1 MLIWLR
7 AAGLQQ
13 SFAAGEVSDNAPVRR
28 HRLVAFMVE
37 RLTHVLRVVAF
48 STTVLLCCLD
58 SALAQHLPLTTYT
71 TAQGLGGNDVT
82 AAVEDARGFLWIG
95 TEHGLSRFDGREF
108 RTFGRERG
116 LSDERVTSLVIGS
129 EDVLWVGTFSGVYRF
144 EFRNGGVFVPI
155 PVEGRR
161 AQWTHTILALDRNGG
176 FWCGADGL
184 YRMELTGDGTVL
196 RRVPLPSSVSLPF
209 VTALASDPDGNV
221 WAAYE
226 QIYRRRSDGRI
237 QPVTGPD
244 EAHVGITFLSSDAR
258 GRIWVTL
265 AGGLSVVDRCDAR
278 GLSVACR
285 VRRVLEGEVT
295 PWTGPVW
302 KPDGGFW
309 IGTSAGLVETDAT
322 DRVLRRVSREQ
333 GLADGNPA
341 TILLDRRGDLWIAIG
356 LTALERLGADGL
368 TAFGR
373 AEGLDAGLINS
384 VLTTQHGELVVI
396 GHPHVIQRLNGTR
409 FTTTRPLMPGAVHDP
424 GWGWYQIDLQ
434 DRFGQWWISTQNGV
448 VRWPA
453 VRHPEDLARTR
464 PIELLAWRGC
474 FRGQSVFRLYE
485 DSHADLWIGTIESG
499 HPALH
504 RWRRTTGAIECFS
517 TAAFLGRETA
527 PTAFLDD
534 GRGTLWIGF
543 YEGQIAKYRDGRFVC
558 VIDCENPSQGNITAM
573 MLDRRRRLWIATNRA
588 GVLRIDDV
596 EADRPGIA
604 RLTTDEGLTSNR
616 ARAVLE
622 DRFGRIYIGTD
633 LGIDVIE
640 AEGGR
645 MRHYGTDDGLP
656 HPFINMA
663 QTDRNGDLW
672 FGTLNG
678 LAWLHPAPPWPV
690 IAPPKVLIDA
700 IRVAGVAREV
710 TASGAREIADIVLA
724 PDQRNL
730 EIHFIALPRNASR
743 TLRFQYR
750 LSDTEAWSPT
760 SSNRSIVLAGLSAGD
775 HRLQIRSL
783 DAGGQVSPQIAAVSF
798 RVLAPVYRRGWFLAL
813 AAIVAFGLTSLA
825 YRARVGYVTALERQR
840 TRIAMDLHDEMG
852 SRLGSIGLLADLA
865 AEDAAAGTPQRARLE
880 HIAET
885 AADIGSSLGDMVW
898 SLRRGVMT
906 LDAVAQHLAVHG
918 RRLFP
923 GPPPLFY
930 TRFPDPWPVVQMS
943 PAVGHGVLLIGLEAL
958 HNCAR
963 HAKARSVTL
972 DFHVR
977 GRHWVLVVSDDGCG
991 IPPGTDG
998 SSGSGF
1004 GLHTMQ
1010 LRAIEIGGSLDL
1022 ESRLGEGTTLR
1033 LTFNPRASDWP
1044 AHRMNLARPAL

>member
-1 MLIWLR
+1 M
-7 AAGLQQ
+7 
-13 SFAAGEVSDNAPVRR
+13 
-28 HRLVAFMVE
+28 
-37 RLTHVLRVVAF
+37 
-48 STTVLLCCLD
+48 
-58 SALAQHLPLTTYT
+58 
-71 TAQGLGGNDVT
+71 
-82 AAVEDARGFLWIG
+82 
-95 TEHGLSRFDGREF
+95 
-108 RTFGRERG
+108 
-116 LSDERVTSLVIGS
+116 
-129 EDVLWVGTFSGVYRF
+129 
-144 EFRNGGVFVPI
+144 
-155 PVEGRR
+155 
-161 AQWTHTILALDRNGG
+161 
-176 FWCGADGL
+176 
-184 YRMELTGDGTVL
+184 
-196 RRVPLPSSVSLPF
+196 
-209 VTALASDPDGNV
+209 TALAAGPDGNV
-221 WAAYE
+221 WAGYE
-226 QIYRRRSDGRI
+226 QIYRRGTDGRI
-237 QPVTGPD
+237 QQVTG
-244 EAHVGITFLSSDAR
+244 AGTSAGITFLSSDPH
-258 GRIWVTL
+258 GRIWVTA
-265 AGGLSVVDRCDAR
+265 AGGLSVIDRCDAS

-285 VRRVLEGEVT
+285 VRRVLEGEVV

-309 IGTSAGLVETDAT
+309 IGTPAGLIETDAT

-333 GLADGNPA
+333 GLVDGSPA
-341 TILLDRRGDLWIAIG
+341 AILLDRHSDLWIVIR
-356 LTALERLGADGL
+356 LTALQRLAADGL

-373 AEGLDAGLINS
+373 AEGLEAGLINS
-384 VLTTQHGELVVI
+384 VLTTQNGELVAI
-396 GHPHVIQRLNGTR
+396 GHPHLIQRLNGTR
-409 FTTTRPLMPGAVHDP
+409 FTATRPLMPGAVHDP

-448 VRWPA
+448 VHWPA

-464 PIELLAWRGC
+464 GIELLAWRGC

-499 HPALH
+499 HSALH
-504 RWRRTTGAIECFS
+504 RWTRTTGTIECFS

-543 YEGQIAKYRDGRFVC
+543 YEGQIARYRDGRFVC

-573 MLDRRRRLWIATNRA
+573 LLDHRRRLWIATNRA
-588 GVLRIDDV
+588 GVLRIDGIEV
-596 EADRPGIA
+596 DRPA
-604 RLTTDEGLTSNR
+604 VVRLTTDEGLTSNR

-645 MRHYGTDDGLP
+645 MRHYGIDDGLP

-663 QTDRNGDLW
+663 QADRNGDLW

-678 LAWLHPAPPWPV
+678 LAWLHPAPPAPV
-690 IAPPKVLIDA
+690 IAPPKVLIDG

-710 TASGAREIADIVLA
+710 AASGAREIADIVLA

-730 EIHFIALPRNASR
+730 EVDFIALPRDASR
-743 TLRFQYR
+743 ALRFQYR
-750 LSDTEAWSPT
+750 LSDTELWSPP

-783 DAGGQVSPQIAAVSF
+783 DAGGQVSPEIAAVSF

-813 AAIVAFGLTSLA
+813 AALVAFGLTSVA

-865 AEDAAAGTPQRARLE
+865 AEDAAAGTPQRTRLE

-885 AADIGSSLGDMVW
+885 AADIGSSLGDIVW
-898 SLRRGVMT
+898 SLRRRVMT
-906 LDAVAQHLAVHG
+906 LEAVAHHLAVHG

-923 GPPPLFY
+923 GTSPLFE
-930 TRFPDPWPVVQMS
+930 TRFPDPWPAVEML
-943 PAVGHGVLLIGLEAL
+943 PAVSRGVLLIGLEAL

-963 HAKARSVTL
+963 HAKAKSVTL
-972 DFHVR
+972 DFHPS
-977 GRHWVLVVSDDGCG
+977 GRHWVLVVSDDGRG

-998 SSGSGF
+998 ASGSGF

-1010 LRAIEIGGSLDL
+1010 LRAEEIGGSLDV
-1022 ESRLGEGTTLR
+1022 ESTLGHGTTVR

-1044 AHRMNLARPAL
+1044 AHRMNMARPAL